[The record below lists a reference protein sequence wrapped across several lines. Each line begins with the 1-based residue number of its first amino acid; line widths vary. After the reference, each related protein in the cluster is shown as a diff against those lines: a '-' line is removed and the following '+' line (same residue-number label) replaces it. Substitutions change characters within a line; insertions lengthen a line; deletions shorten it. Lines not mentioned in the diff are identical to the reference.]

1 MKRRLGTSDIVL
13 LVLLAG
19 LLVVVGYA
27 LLAPIR
33 IHPWRPT
40 FSTAVG
46 RNVVTLS
53 RYAIA
58 LPSSDRNGWREQNA
72 LDRRH

>member
-27 LLAPIR
+27 LLAQIR
-33 IHPWRPT
+33 IHPWRPM

-46 RNVVTLS
+46 RTL
-53 RYAIA
+53 
-58 LPSSDRNGWREQNA
+58 
-72 LDRRH
+72 